1 MTFDSQEQK
10 QAILNVVQDEKL
22 RQQIENA
29 KIVEPWI
36 PEHPI
41 NNFVKQGD

>member
-10 QAILNVVQDEKL
+10 QAILKAVQDEEL

-29 KIVEPWI
+29 KVVERWV

-41 NNFVKQGD
+41 NNFVNQGD